1 MIGDIDLTF
10 LSGQTYVTTPGSAFL
25 FPSLCVPT
33 AALVPPD
40 PACAQRRSV
49 DREAMMPKRRR
60 TRAQNRAS
68 YIAAERRQNQ
78 RVRLRNVEERLP
90 IVANDEPPPF

>member
-1 MIGDIDLTF
+1 
-10 LSGQTYVTTPGSAFL
+10 
-25 FPSLCVPT
+25 
-33 AALVPPD
+33 
-40 PACAQRRSV
+40 
-49 DREAMMPKRRR
+49 MPKRRR

-90 IVANDEPPPF
+90 IFANEEPPSFYASGKAWMNKLASKPTTPARVPLHVNVI